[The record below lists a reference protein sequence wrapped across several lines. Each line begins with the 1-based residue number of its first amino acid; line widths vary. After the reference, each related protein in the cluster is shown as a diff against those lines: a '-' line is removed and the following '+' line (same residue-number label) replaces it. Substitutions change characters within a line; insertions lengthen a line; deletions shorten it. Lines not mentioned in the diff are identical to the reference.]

1 MFCRKC
7 GQEMPN
13 NAKFCTKCGYSM
25 TDGSVQQI
33 QTQTQQQTSPVCQI
47 QYQQPFSDQPN
58 STVAVKRKR
67 MPTWSVVLIVIV
79 SVIIAFV
86 AIFIA
91 GNAIYSNDVATIR
104 EMIQN
109 EDFNSAE
116 SKVNELLDS
125 NDSMSDTYLV
135 AAEFYLSKGD
145 YKSALS
151 VLNKGIEKLYDNEV
165 LLKKKDEISKTYSA
179 QIAEDAKAE
188 EDAKK
193 KAEEEAKKKAEEEVK
208 RKEEEKKQQEQ
219 KKEKDMQE
227 YIKSCQSVPYKDL
240 LRNPDSYKGQKI
252 KITVEIQQIMS
263 GGIFTDGGF
272 RAYEDYDIS
281 VGDTF
286 LQKEW
291 YINGSVSDSS
301 TKILKD
307 DIVVFYGEFSGTET
321 IKRALTGVKEEVP
334 CIDFEYYTIS
344 NQ

>member
-7 GQEMPN
+7 GQKLPDN
-13 NAKFCTKCGYSM
+13 TKFCTKCGAP
-25 TDGSVQQI
+25 TIVVEA
-33 QTQTQQQTSPVCQI
+33 QQQTTAQNQPI
-47 QYQQPFSDQPN
+47 MNKPYQVMIPQKKKFPIW
-58 STVAVKRKR
+58 AI
-67 MPTWSVVLIVIV
+67 VLIVIV

-109 EDFNSAE
+109 EDFDSAE
-116 SKVNELLDS
+116 NKLNELLDT
-125 NDSMSDTYLV
+125 NDSIPDTYIV
-135 AAEFYLSKGD
+135 ASEFYLAKGD

-151 VLNKGIEKLYDNEV
+151 ILNKGIDKLYDNAE
-165 LLKKKDEISKTYSA
+165 LLQKKDEISKEYSY
-179 QIAEDAKAE
+179 QIAEDEKAE
-188 EDAKK
+188 EAAKK

-208 RKEEEKKQQEQ
+208 RKEEEEKQQEQ
-219 KKEKDMQE
+219 KSKKDMQD
-227 YIKSCQSVPYKDL
+227 YIQSCKSVPYKDL

-272 RAYEDYDIS
+272 RGYEDYDIS
-281 VGDTF
+281 AGDTF

-291 YINGSVSDSS
+291 YINGSVSDSG

-307 DIVVFYGEFSGTET
+307 DIVVFYGEFAGTET

-334 CIDFEYYTIS
+334 CIDFKYYSIE